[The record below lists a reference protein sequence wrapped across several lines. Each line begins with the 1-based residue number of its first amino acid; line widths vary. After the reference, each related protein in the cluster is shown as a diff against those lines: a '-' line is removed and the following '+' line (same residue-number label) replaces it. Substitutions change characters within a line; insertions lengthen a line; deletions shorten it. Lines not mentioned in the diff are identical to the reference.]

1 MYNFDAELE
10 GATGS
15 APTLHPQVIEETY
28 ILLLCQCV
36 YEHLLYAL
44 FARRQDLCRTFGRGE
59 PPDRPE
65 LLPEN
70 KTGSL
75 TQVSTKL
82 VTLPGGGC
90 CTPLEIMV
98 LLRALPKDEEV
109 SMDIG
114 KIGVWFFLDAMSG
127 PESARF
133 AQTVEKAG
141 YRALWI
147 PEAVGREPFPH
158 AAYLLSHTEQ
168 LSIATGIANIWARD
182 PITMAAASKTVAEL
196 SGGRFVLGIGVS
208 HKPLVTNLR
217 GHSYDKPYSYMKEYL
232 PKMKSALYRAP
243 EPKEPVPIV
252 IAALHP
258 KMLALSAAET
268 QGTHTYFV
276 PPEHTAKVRAQIGP
290 KPWICAAQAVILE
303 SDATKARTMARQY
316 MKTYVPRLPNY
327 TNNLKAFGYGDAEF
341 ENGCSDRLVDDIV
354 AWGSERKD
362 PRPYRRTPQSRC
374 DARLHSTDS
383 RGQRVPS

>member
-1 MYNFDAELE
+1 
-10 GATGS
+10 
-15 APTLHPQVIEETY
+15 
-28 ILLLCQCV
+28 
-36 YEHLLYAL
+36 
-44 FARRQDLCRTFGRGE
+44 
-59 PPDRPE
+59 
-65 LLPEN
+65 
-70 KTGSL
+70 
-75 TQVSTKL
+75 
-82 VTLPGGGC
+82 
-90 CTPLEIMV
+90 
-98 LLRALPKDEEV
+98 
-109 SMDIG
+109 MDIG

-127 PESARF
+127 PESAQF

-158 AAYLLSHTEQ
+158 AAYLLSRTEQ

-208 HKPLVTNLR
+208 HKPLVANLR

-327 TNNLKAFGYGDAEF
+327 TNNLKALGYGDSEF

-354 AWGSERKD
+354 AWGSETKIRDRIDAHLKAGATHVCILPIRSD
-362 PRPYRRTPQSRC
+362 NESLPDLKAVEAFAPR
-374 DARLHSTDS
+374 
-383 RGQRVPS
+383 